1 MVLNRVKVDIVAGQE
16 TWERKDKVVNVDGY
30 KWFGK
35 PHLDRGEG
43 GVGFL
48 VCECIADEVEFV
60 RDVRYEESVW
70 MKVRG
75 GRGKEALYIL
85 MLCVYAN

>member
-1 MVLNRVKVDIVAGQE
+1 M
-16 TWERKDKVVNVDGY
+16 VNVDGY

-60 RDVRYEESVW
+60 RDVRVF
-70 MKVRG
+70 G
-75 GRGKEALYIL
+75 
-85 MLCVYAN
+85 